1 MRATRLSSC
10 IAAFGPVALVAVAA
24 SGCSSA
30 SASSSGASAVGSAT
44 ATVSPSASGLTGL
57 AARLL
62 TPKDLQGGWGVN
74 VTPSDAPMGQ
84 SDCPLLNSALW
95 NTSLPERG
103 ESDLSQGLS
112 PYLVETVA
120 DGTSAQVEKAWQA
133 LAGNLS
139 RCTTY
144 THTGSVGSSTLAI
157 AKAELPAYGDSSYA
171 FTLDVTITG
180 GVHASGNIVAAR
192 AGNSVVVVYIAGLDG
207 VSKSVVEGVVS
218 AAVAKA
224 RT

>member
-1 MRATRLSSC
+1 MHATRLSSC

-30 SASSSGASAVGSAT
+30 SASTSGASAVGSAT
-44 ATVSPSASGLTGL
+44 ATATVSPSATGV

-62 TPKDLQGGWGVN
+62 TPKDLQGAWSVN
-74 VTPSDAPMGQ
+74 VTPSNAPTAQ
-84 SDCPLLNSALW
+84 TDCPLFNAPLW
-95 NTSLPERG
+95 NASLPEHG

-120 DGTSAQVEKAWQA
+120 DGTSAQVDKAWQA
-133 LAGNLS
+133 LADNLS
-139 RCTTY
+139 HCTTY
-144 THTGSVGSSTLAI
+144 THTGSAGSSTLAI
-157 AKAELPAYGDSSYA
+157 TKAKLPAYGDSSYA

-180 GVHASGNIVAAR
+180 GVHASGNVVAAR
-192 AGNSVVVVYIAGLDG
+192 AGNSVVVVYIAGIDG
-207 VSKSVVEGVVS
+207 VSKSVVEDVVS